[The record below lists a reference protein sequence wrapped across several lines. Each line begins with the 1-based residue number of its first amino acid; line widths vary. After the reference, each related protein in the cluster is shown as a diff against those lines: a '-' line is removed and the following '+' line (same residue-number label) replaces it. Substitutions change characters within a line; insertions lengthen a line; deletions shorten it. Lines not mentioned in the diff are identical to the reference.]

1 MRYRLQRKEP
11 YTLPNILGNHSMPVH
26 TYRWVDI
33 AMSEDK
39 KNLEKIMPLNEN
51 YRIED
56 TRKFEEERQDD

>member
-11 YTLPNILGNHSMPVH
+11 YTLPNILGNCSMPVH

-33 AMSEDK
+33 AMSEDINELK
-39 KNLEKIMPLNEN
+39 KFLPTNEN

-56 TRKFEEERQDD
+56 TKFNEETKYE

>member
-11 YTLPNILGNHSMPVH
+11 YTLPNILGNHSMPVY

-39 KNLEKIMPLNEN
+39 KNLEKIMLFTAKKEN
-51 YRIED
+51 
-56 TRKFEEERQDD
+56 RK